1 MLVNGCDISLRTKC
15 VLKLDIVVLVAQLCE
30 YTKIH

>member
-1 MLVNGCDISLRTKC
+1 MPVNGCDISSRTGC
-15 VLKLDIVVLVAQLCE
+15 VLKLDIVVLVPQLCE